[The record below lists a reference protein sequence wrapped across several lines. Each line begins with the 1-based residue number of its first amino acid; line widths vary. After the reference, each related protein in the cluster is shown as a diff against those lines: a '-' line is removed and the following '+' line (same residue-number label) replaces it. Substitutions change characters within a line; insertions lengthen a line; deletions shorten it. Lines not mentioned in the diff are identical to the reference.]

1 MPRYRVTELAYI
13 NDRIVNP
20 DEEVDFEGIPSEHM
34 ILVDEREAPKVK
46 ARSEKSLRE
55 EAKKIGAKLLIS
67 EPGAKTEVWRDLTDD
82 DSPEI
87 VAKAIAD
94 TKQLKLT

>member
-13 NDRIVNP
+13 NDRIVSP
-20 DEEVDFEGIPSEHM
+20 GEEVDFEGIPSDHM
-34 ILVDEREAPKVK
+34 ILLDEQEAPKVK
-46 ARSEKSLRE
+46 ARAARSLRE
-55 EAKKIGAKLLIS
+55 EAKKIGAQLLIS